1 MWKMY
6 AGFVVAYLL
15 KRRFGSQAR
24 RKAHSSDSFCR
35 MGGACFIRPAWKSK
49 AAPTPIMTDLICGE
63 CFAIH
68 ASCFGHPSEMKVM
81 SGLASLI
88 WSI

>member
-15 KRRFGSQAR
+15 KSLRGSQAR
-24 RKAHSSDSFCR
+24 RKAHSRESFWR

-49 AAPTPIMTDLICGE
+49 AAPTPMRTDFICGE
-63 CFAIH
+63 CFAIQ
-68 ASCFGHPSEMKVM
+68 ASCFGQPSEMNVM
-81 SGLASLI
+81 SGFAWFI
-88 WSI
+88 WSM